1 MESSRF
7 GVNASYVE
15 SLRAQWMQDPSS
27 VAEEWSRFFAD
38 EGGAAVSAVL
48 STSSNGSN
56 GSNGSNTAAAAT
68 SMPRNAE
75 SVLPQAMTQQ
85 VVERIEIRERRSA
98 PIVPGATDKPE
109 ILRGIAAKIAE
120 NMSLSLEMPT
130 AMSTRVMPV
139 KVLEE
144 NRRVINAYL
153 EDDARP
159 RASFTHIIAWAL
171 VRAAQQVP
179 GMNNGFTVNEEG
191 LPLKLV
197 RDDVNLGLAI
207 DLPARGGGRT
217 LVVPNVKAAQ
227 KLDFRAFLGAYN
239 DLIARARKGGL
250 GPKDFEG
257 TTMTLTNPG
266 GIGTVASSPRLMP
279 GQGCIIAT
287 GSIDHPA
294 EYQAMAPDTLRA
306 LGVGKVMTVTS
317 TYDHRI
323 IQGAESGQFLQ
334 YVHELLVGDHGFY
347 EEIFRSIAIPHVPY
361 RLRRDRVVTPS
372 LAAGFAD
379 TEKAMRVSQLIHSYR
394 VRGHV
399 LAHVDPLD
407 LKPRSHP
414 ELDLESYGLTIWDLD
429 REFLTLGVLQ
439 KPIAPLR
446 DILERLQSTY
456 CRRTGVEYMH
466 IPDTAERRWL
476 QERVEHDVDFAYH
489 QLDVGEKKQILE
501 TLCRAQGFERFVHK
515 RFLGQ
520 KRFSVEGGETAIAM
534 LVEGLD
540 MAAAFGVT
548 DVVIGMAHRGRLNV
562 LTNVMG
568 KPFEAVFAEF
578 DDLDYKAATGT
589 VQGSGDVKYHLG
601 AKGTHK
607 WKGPTYFLDGD
618 NAGKPMGPVEERTLR
633 IELACNPSHLE
644 AVNPVVEGMAR
655 AKQDLMGDR
664 DRKKVMPVCLHG
676 DAAFAGQGVVYE
688 TMQMSGLQGYRTGGT
703 IHVVINNQI
712 GYTTGPERARTAPNA
727 TDVARAVMAPVFRV
741 NGDDP
746 ESAIKAMRI
755 AVEYRQK
762 YGKDVV
768 LDVVCYR
775 RWGHNEGDDPSFT
788 QPILYK
794 AIEQHLATRD
804 RYAELLVRRKELTTV
819 EVEAI
824 DGKVNERLEE
834 AFGSV
839 KSKGKDAVPDSAKGT
854 GYFSVVGEA
863 EPDTRVSL
871 DTLQKITRS
880 ITYDPQQIEIHPRVL
895 KQVLERRREM
905 VLVGKDNG
913 GPGID
918 FGMAEALAFGSLLL
932 EGSPVRMSGQDVGR
946 GTFSH
951 RHAVLYDVTTGKA
964 YIPLNHL
971 NKSRDEGEEEW
982 HPSRFRIYDSL
993 LSEEAVLGFEYGYS
1007 VTHPDSL
1014 VLWEAQFGDF
1024 FNGAQVQIDQF
1035 IAAGES
1041 KWSQRSRVVMLLPHG
1056 YDGQGPEHSSARV
1069 ERFLQLCAEDNMR
1082 VAICS
1087 TAAQYFHLLRR
1098 QAKQTK
1104 KPLIVFTH
1112 KSLLRA
1118 EDAASTPTELATGR
1132 FETLLDDPRRGGKK
1146 ITRLVLCSGK
1156 VYWDIDRV
1164 RIKHE
1169 SETASVAVA
1178 RVEQLYPFPAERIAD
1193 LVAELKPTEIVWCQE
1208 EPKNN
1213 GAWSF
1218 AEPRLRELGLT
1229 VRYAGRHEAAS
1240 PATGSHKRHAK
1251 EQAALIGD
1259 ALGIHVD
1266 DGH

>member
-15 SLRAQWMQDPSS
+15 ALRAQWTQDPAS
-27 VAEEWSRFFAD
+27 VAEEWSRFFAE
-38 EGGAAVSAVL
+38 EGGAVVSAAL
-48 STSSNGSN
+48 GNGHAGN
-56 GSNGSNTAAAAT
+56 GNGNVAAT
-68 SMPRNAE
+68 SLPRNAE
-75 SVLPQAMTQQ
+75 SVLPQAAMQ
-85 VVERIEIRERRSA
+85 VIERVEVRERRA
-98 PIVPGATDKPE
+98 PSIKPQEGDKPE
-109 ILRGIAAKIAE
+109 VLRGIAAKIAE
-120 NMSLSLEMPT
+120 NMSMSLELPT

-159 RASFTHIIAWAL
+159 RASYTHIIAWAL
-171 VRAAQQVP
+171 VRAAQTVP
-179 GMNNGFTVNEEG
+179 SMNNGFTTDEQG
-191 LPLKLV
+191 QPLKLV
-197 RDDVNLGLAI
+197 REDINLGLAI

-217 LVVPNVKAAQ
+217 LVVPNVKGAQ
-227 KLDFRAFLGAYN
+227 KLDFRAFLDAYN

-266 GIGTVASSPRLMP
+266 GIGTVASAPRLMP

-287 GSIDHPA
+287 GAIDYTA
-294 EYQAMAPDTLRA
+294 EFQAMAPETVRA

-323 IQGAESGQFLQ
+323 IQGAESGQFLNH
-334 YVHELLVGDHGFY
+334 VHELLVGEHGFY

-372 LAAGFAD
+372 LTAGFAD

-446 DILERLQSTY
+446 DILERLQATY
-456 CRRTGVEYMH
+456 CRRTGVEFMH
-466 IPDTAERRWL
+466 IQNTAERRWL
-476 QERVEHDVDFAYH
+476 QERVEHDADLSYT
-489 QLDVGEKKQILE
+489 QLDIAEKKQILE
-501 TLCRAQGFERFVHK
+501 TLCRTQGFERFVHK

-548 DVVIGMAHRGRLNV
+548 DVIIGMAHRGRLNV

-578 DDLDYKAATGT
+578 DDLDYRSAKGT

-601 AKGTHK
+601 AKGTHR
-607 WKGPTYFLDGD
+607 WKGPTFTLDD
-618 NAGKPMGPVEERTLR
+618 DDSEVGKPLGPVEERTVR

-644 AVNPVVEGMAR
+644 AVNPVVEGMTRAR
-655 AKQDLMGDR
+655 QDLMGDR
-664 DRKKVMPVCLHG
+664 SRKKVMPVCLHG

-703 IHVVINNQI
+703 VHVVINNQI

-727 TDVARAVMAPVFRV
+727 TDVARAIMAPVFRV

-746 ESAIKAMRI
+746 EAAIKAMRM
-755 AVEYRQK
+755 AVEYRQRF
-762 YGKDVV
+762 GKDVV

-794 AIEQHLATRD
+794 AIEKHLPTRD
-804 RYAELLVRRKELTTV
+804 RYAALLQRRKELSAA
-819 EVEAI
+819 EIDAI
-824 DGKVNERLEE
+824 EQRVNDRLEE

-839 KSKGKDAVPDSAKGT
+839 KARGKDAVPDSAKGT
-854 GYFSVVGEA
+854 GFFSTIGEA
-863 EPDTRVSL
+863 EPDTRVPL
-871 DTLQKITRS
+871 DTLKKITER
-880 ITYDPQQIEIHPRVL
+880 ICYDPQLIEIHPRVL

-905 VLVGKDNG
+905 VLVGKEGG

-951 RHAVLYDVTTGKA
+951 RHAVLYDVTTAKA

-971 NKSRDEGEEEW
+971 HRSRDEGEEEW

-1024 FNGAQVQIDQF
+1024 FNGAQIQIDQF
-1035 IAAGES
+1035 IAAGEA
-1041 KWSQRSRVVMLLPHG
+1041 KWHQRSRVVMLLPHG
-1056 YDGQGPEHSSARV
+1056 YDGQGPEHSSARI

-1098 QAKQTK
+1098 QAKQEK

-1118 EDAASTPTELATGR
+1118 EDAASSTSELAAGR
-1132 FETLLDDPRRGGKK
+1132 FETVLDDPRRGAKK
-1146 ITRLVLCSGK
+1146 IKRVVLCTGK
-1156 VYWDIDRV
+1156 VYWDIDRT
-1164 RIKHE
+1164 RLKHPGE
-1169 SETASVAVA
+1169 ADDTAVI
-1178 RVEQLYPFPAERIAD
+1178 RVEQLYPFPIERITE
-1193 LVAELKPTEIVWCQE
+1193 LLGELKPSEVVWCQE

-1218 AEPRLRELGLT
+1218 VEPRLREVG
-1229 VRYAGRHEAAS
+1229 VNAVYAGRHEAAS

-1251 EQAALIGD
+1251 EQAQLIGE
-1259 ALGIHVD
+1259 ALGITVEASH
-1266 DGH
+1266 

>member
-15 SLRAQWMQDPSS
+15 MLRAQWMQDPSS
-27 VAEEWSRFFAD
+27 VAEEWARYFAD
-38 EGGAAVSAVL
+38 DAGVPAAHYA
-48 STSSNGSN
+48 NGN
-56 GSNGSNTAAAAT
+56 GHNATTA
-68 SMPRNAE
+68 PRNAE
-75 SVLPQAMTQQ
+75 SVLPQQ
-85 VVERIEIRERRSA
+85 VQTTIERVERVEVVRRTA
-98 PIVPGATDKPE
+98 PIKPQESDKLE
-109 ILRGIAAKIAE
+109 VLRGIAAKIAE
-120 NMSLSLEMPT
+120 NMAASLELPT
-130 AMSTRVMPV
+130 AMSTRGMPV

-179 GMNNGFTVNEEG
+179 SMNNGFTFDEQG
-191 LPLKLV
+191 QPIKLV
-197 RDDVNLGLAI
+197 RDDINLGLAI
-207 DLPARGGGRT
+207 DLPARSGGRT

-227 KLDFRAFLGAYN
+227 KLDFRGFLDAYN
-239 DLIARARKGGL
+239 DLITRARKGGL
-250 GPKDFEG
+250 GPKDFDG
-257 TTMTLTNPG
+257 TTMSLTNPG
-266 GIGTVASSPRLMP
+266 GIGTVASAPRLMP

-287 GSIDHPA
+287 GSIDFPA
-294 EYQAMAPDTLRA
+294 EYQSMAPETLRA

-334 YVHELLVGDHGFY
+334 IVHELLVGEHGFY
-347 EEIFRSIAIPHVPY
+347 EDIFRSIGIPHVPY

-372 LAAGFAD
+372 LTSGFAD

-399 LAHVDPLD
+399 LAHTDPLD

-439 KPIAPLR
+439 RPIAPLR
-446 DILERLQSTY
+446 DILDRLQATY
-456 CRRTGVEYMH
+456 CRRMGVEYMH
-466 IPDTAERRWL
+466 IATTAERQWL
-476 QERVEHDVDFAYH
+476 QERVEHHTDLSYTK
-489 QLDVGEKKQILE
+489 LDINEKKQILE

-548 DVVIGMAHRGRLNV
+548 DVIIGMAHRGRLNV

-578 DDLDYKAATGT
+578 NDLDYKAAQGT
-589 VQGSGDVKYHLG
+589 TQGSGDVKYHLG
-601 AKGTHK
+601 AKGSHQ
-607 WKGPTYFLDGD
+607 WKGPTFVLEGD
-618 NAGKPMGPVEERTLR
+618 NAGQPTGPVEERTVR

-655 AKQDLMGDR
+655 AKQDMMGDR
-664 DRKKVMPVCLHG
+664 TRSKVMPVLIHG

-703 IHVVINNQI
+703 VHLIINNQI
-712 GYTTGPERARTAPNA
+712 GYTTSPERSRTAPNA
-727 TDVARAVMAPVFRV
+727 SDVARAVMAPVFRV

-746 ESAIKAMRI
+746 EEAIHAMRI
-755 AVEYRQK
+755 AIEYRQRF
-762 YGKDVV
+762 GKDVV
-768 LDVVCYR
+768 LDMVCYR

-794 AIEQHLATRD
+794 AIEQHLPTRD
-804 RYAELLVRRKELTTV
+804 RYAALLVRKKDLTTADV
-819 EVEAI
+819 DAI
-824 DGKVNERLEE
+824 DQRVSERLEE

-839 KSKGKDAVPDSAKGT
+839 KEKGTEGVPDSARKQSGFIST
-854 GYFSVVGEA
+854 IGEA
-863 EPDTRVSL
+863 EPDTRVPL
-871 DTLQKITRS
+871 ETLKKITER
-880 ITYDPQQIEIHPRVL
+880 ITYDPQLIEIHPRVL

-905 VLVGKDNG
+905 VFVGKDNG

-951 RHAVLYDVTTGKA
+951 RHAVLYDVTTAKA
-964 YIPLNHL
+964 YIALNHL
-971 NKSRDEGEEEW
+971 QKSRDEGEEEW

-1024 FNGAQVQIDQF
+1024 FNGAQIQIDQF
-1035 IAAGES
+1035 IAAGEA
-1041 KWSQRSRVVMLLPHG
+1041 KWHQRSRVVMLLPHG
-1056 YDGQGPEHSSARV
+1056 YDGQGPEHSSARI
-1069 ERFLQLCAEDNMR
+1069 ERFLQLAAEDNLR
-1082 VAICS
+1082 TAICS

-1098 QAKQTK
+1098 QAKQPK

-1118 EDAASTPTELATGR
+1118 EVASSLPSELADGR
-1132 FETLLDDPRRGGKK
+1132 FETVLDDPRRGQKAR
-1146 ITRLVLCSGK
+1146 RLVLCTGK
-1156 VYWDIDRV
+1156 VYWDLDRE
-1164 RIKHE
+1164 RQKHADATKD
-1169 SETASVAVA
+1169 TAVV
-1178 RVEQLYPFPAERIAD
+1178 RVEQLYPFPIERIAQ
-1193 LVAELKPTEIVWCQE
+1193 LVRELSPQEIVWCQE

-1213 GAWSF
+1213 GAWF
-1218 AEPRLRELGLT
+1218 FVEPRLRDAGINA
-1229 VRYAGRHEAAS
+1229 RYAGRAEAAS
-1240 PATGSHKRHAK
+1240 PATGSHKRHDR
-1251 EQAALIGD
+1251 EQAALVGD
-1259 ALGIHVD
+1259 ALGVHIEAAH
-1266 DGH
+1266 H